1 MSQLLVKDEEID
13 IFYFEENYKRGSH
26 FVRSPFRYPGGKY
39 YALKY
44 IIPLLECVPH
54 QEYREPFIG
63 GGSVFFA
70 KRPTELDWI
79 NDLETDLIETYKVI
93 SKPILSKE
101 LSSRVSAEVATKE
114 RHAEI
119 KEFDSKS
126 KLELAYKTYYL
137 NRTSYSGIINK
148 PAWGYR
154 TGKSSPPENWPKF
167 ISGAHDKLKEVEITN
182 LDFEKVI
189 KAPSD
194 KTVMLYLDPPYY
206 HADQKRAYKKSFEL
220 KDHQRLAKA
229 LMQTEHYFCLSYD
242 DCEEVRKLY
251 SWANIYTRQWLYNT
265 ANTNG
270 SRMVGNELLI
280 TNYLVEPNGQKCL
293 L

>member
-1 MSQLLVKDEEID
+1 MSQLLLQSEENNV
-13 IFYFEENYKRGSH
+13 FYFDENYKRGKH

-44 IIPLLECVPH
+44 IVPLLECVPH

-70 KRPTELDWI
+70 KKPTQSDWI
-79 NDLETDLIETYKVI
+79 NDLETDLIETYSVM
-93 SKPILSKE
+93 SDPLMSEE
-101 LSSRVSAEVATKE
+101 LSTRVSAEVATKE

-119 KEFDSKS
+119 KAFESKS
-126 KLELAYKTYYL
+126 QLELAYKTYYL

-154 TGKSSPPENWPKF
+154 TGKSSPPQNWPKF
-167 ISGAHDKLKEVEITN
+167 ISGAQGKLAEATITN
-182 LDFEKVI
+182 LDFEEVI
-189 KAPSD
+189 KAPSK
-194 KTVMLYLDPPYY
+194 KTVMMYLDPPYY
-206 HADQKRAYKKSFEL
+206 HADQKRAYTKPFEL

-229 LMQTEHYFCLSYD
+229 LKKTEHYFCLSYD
-242 DCEEVRKLY
+242 DCKEVRELY
-251 SWANIYTRQWLYNT
+251 SWANIYTRQWFYNT
-265 ANTNG
+265 ANTTG

-280 TNYLVEPNGQKCL
+280 TNYLVEPNGQKSL